1 MKELPQTY
9 LVGTSRQIH
18 AGFAVH
24 KIIGR
29 MNKPMERVG
38 PIQESAE
45 EAVEA
50 AERLGDGYAAF
61 RIVRSKSGTTINGR
75 ISREDLPVVIK

>member
-1 MKELPQTY
+1 MKELPNSY
-9 LVGTSRQIH
+9 LVGKLRYIH

-29 MNKPMERVG
+29 LNKPMEQVG
-38 PIQESAE
+38 PIRESAE

-50 AERLGDGYAAF
+50 AERLGEGYAAF
-61 RIVRSKSGTTINGR
+61 RIMQSKSGTSINRCIG
-75 ISREDLPVVIK
+75 REDLPVMVR